1 MQSTDVL
8 SGDILRSCSMLTN
21 ELYLAVLP
29 IIHLTDRFGLTEQ
42 VLTLF
47 PDKTFATLFHSNEV
61 DGYIATFQNR
71 ADTYLRGPNV
81 LSYEVFKEPTA
92 SGMIIVKVIQH
103 VA

>member
-1 MQSTDVL
+1 
-8 SGDILRSCSMLTN
+8 MLIN

-47 PDKTFATLFHSNEV
+47 PDKTFATLFHPNEV
-61 DGYIATFQNR
+61 DSYIMTFQNR
-71 ADTYLRGPNV
+71 ADSYLRGPNV
-81 LSYEVFKEPTA
+81 LKYEVLREPTA
-92 SGMIIVKVIQH
+92 TGMIIVKVIQH

>member
-1 MQSTDVL
+1 
-8 SGDILRSCSMLTN
+8 MLIN

-47 PDKTFATLFHSNEV
+47 PDKAFATLFHPNEV

-71 ADTYLRGPNV
+71 ADTHLRGPNV
-81 LSYEVFKEPTA
+81 LRYEVFKEPTA
-92 SGMIIVKVIQH
+92 RGMIIVKVIQH